1 MTAGSYPWYLH
12 SIEQMSSLWVFSL
25 QNYTNCSCI
34 SENGLEG
41 FAKPGTCG
49 TSCSHL
55 FLPFVVLSCLAGILA
70 STSHTPS
77 FMLILR

>member
-12 SIEQMSSLWVFSL
+12 SVEQPLGFLSSL

-34 SENGLEG
+34 SENGLAG

-49 TSCSHL
+49 TGCSHL